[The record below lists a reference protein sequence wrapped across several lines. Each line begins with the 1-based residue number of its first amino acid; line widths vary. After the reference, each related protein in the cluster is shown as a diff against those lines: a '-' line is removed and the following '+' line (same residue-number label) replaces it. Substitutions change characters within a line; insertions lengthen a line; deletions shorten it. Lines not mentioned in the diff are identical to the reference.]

1 MTIVSPSILSADFS
15 KLGAEVAR
23 VDKAGADWIHLDV
36 MDGMFVPNITFG
48 PPVIKAVRGCSDRFF
63 DAHLMIED
71 PARYV
76 EAFADAGCDAITVH
90 VEATGDLEDAIEQIE
105 ARDIRVG
112 ISVNPETPVEELDPF
127 LDVADLVLIM
137 TVHPG
142 FGGQSFIPDCVPK
155 IRHVADWAREHN
167 PDLLISVDGGI
178 NDETA
183 RTCVDAGANV
193 LVAGSFLFKKADMAP
208 TIASW
213 QSLGPHPE

>member
-23 VDKAGADWIHLDV
+23 VDKACADWIHLDV